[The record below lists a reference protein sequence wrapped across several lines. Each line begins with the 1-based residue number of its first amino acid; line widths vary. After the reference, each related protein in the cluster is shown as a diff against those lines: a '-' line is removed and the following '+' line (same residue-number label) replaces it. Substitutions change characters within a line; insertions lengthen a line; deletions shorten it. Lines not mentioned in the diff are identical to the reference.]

1 MKVLVA
7 TDGSQH
13 SLKAVERA
21 LELAKHE
28 KAEITLISVAYFAN
42 EDLDEMPPGIHER
55 LEAEA
60 REALKKAK
68 AIFDAQGIEVKTV
81 LEAGYVPAN
90 NIIAR
95 AARDGFDRIILGSTG
110 SGRLK
115 GVLIGST
122 AGKVV
127 ANAPCSVT
135 VIR

>member
-13 SLKAVERA
+13 SLRAVERA
-21 LELAKHE
+21 VDLAKYE
-28 KAEITLISVAYFAN
+28 KAEITLISVAYFAR
-42 EDLDEMPPGIHER
+42 EDLDEMPPVIHER

-60 REALKKAK
+60 REALVRAK
-68 AIFDAQGIEVKTV
+68 ALFDSQGIEVKTI
-81 LEAGYVPAN
+81 LETGYVPAN
-90 NIIAR
+90 NIIQR
-95 AARDGFDRIILGSTG
+95 AVEGGFERIILGSTG
-110 SGRLK
+110 SHKLK

-122 AGKVV
+122 AAKVV